1 MVASTDYEGS
11 GTGMSRL
18 ADKQVG
24 GIALGGIVAV
34 AGLIIA
40 LWSSV
45 LIGVI
50 LIIVG
55 LVPMGGFA
63 KGKWY

>member
-1 MVASTDYEGS
+1 
-11 GTGMSRL
+11 MSRL
-18 ADKQVG
+18 ADKKVG

-34 AGLIIA
+34 VGVIVA
-40 LWSSV
+40 LWFSV
-45 LIGVI
+45 LLGII

-63 KGKWY
+63 RGKWY

>member
-1 MVASTDYEGS
+1 MS
-11 GTGMSRL
+11 GL
-18 ADKQVG
+18 ADKRVG

-34 AGLIIA
+34 VGVIVA
-40 LWSSV
+40 LWFS
-45 LIGVI
+45 LPIGVI

>member
-1 MVASTDYEGS
+1 
-11 GTGMSRL
+11 MSRL

-40 LWSSV
+40 LWFSV

>member
-1 MVASTDYEGS
+1 MA
-11 GTGMSRL
+11 RL
-18 ADKQVG
+18 ADKKVG

-34 AGLIIA
+34 VGVLVA
-40 LWSSV
+40 LWFSP

-50 LIIVG
+50 LIVVG